1 MTLQRKKS
9 RDRVF
14 RITLSGLLTAL
25 MLVMGYIENLLP
37 SVGVP
42 GIKLGLS
49 NGVLIFALYML
60 DIPTAFILMA
70 VKVGLSGLLFSGVS
84 AMLYAFAGGLTSLT
98 LMSLLSRVRRL
109 SPLAV
114 SAAGGIAHNVGQV
127 AMAILVAHLPMQI
140 FYYLALLA
148 GAGAACGLLTGV
160 CAVAVMRHLEKGG
173 FRIPQAENKQIGW
186 GLIVVAVCLTAA
198 LGIWA
203 FSALP
208 KPSGEL
214 KDPSPSNGIHMLTT
228 DEMLQLR

>member
-49 NGVLIFALYML
+49 NGVLIFALYIL

-84 AMLYAFAGGLTSLT
+84 DA
-98 LMSLLSRVRRL
+98 
-109 SPLAV
+109 
-114 SAAGGIAHNVGQV
+114 
-127 AMAILVAHLPMQI
+127 
-140 FYYLALLA
+140 
-148 GAGAACGLLTGV
+148 
-160 CAVAVMRHLEKGG
+160 
-173 FRIPQAENKQIGW
+173 
-186 GLIVVAVCLTAA
+186 
-198 LGIWA
+198 
-203 FSALP
+203 
-208 KPSGEL
+208 
-214 KDPSPSNGIHMLTT
+214 
-228 DEMLQLR
+228 

>member
-14 RITLSGLLTAL
+14 RITLSGLLPAL

-98 LMSLLSRVRRL
+98 LMSLLSRFRRL
-109 SPLAV
+109 SLLAV

-173 FRIPQAENKQIGW
+173 FRIPQAENKRTGW
-186 GLIVVAVCLTAA
+186 GLIVAAVCLTAA

-208 KPSGEL
+208 KPAGEL
-214 KDPSPSNGIHMLTT
+214 KEPSPSSGIHMLTT